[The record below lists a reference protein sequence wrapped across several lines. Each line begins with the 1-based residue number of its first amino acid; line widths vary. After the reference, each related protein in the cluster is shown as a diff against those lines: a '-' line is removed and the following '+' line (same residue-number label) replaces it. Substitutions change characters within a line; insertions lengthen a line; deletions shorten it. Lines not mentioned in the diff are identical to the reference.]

1 MKMKEK
7 REYKKSELLDMIKD
21 GFYEIENECSDIELG
36 CFGDEDVESF
46 YEFLISGS
54 LSALSFPHQCP
65 TMPFLSYQPLITL
78 HSPYKP

>member
-1 MKMKEK
+1 MKEK

-46 YEFLISGS
+46 SFHC
-54 LSALSFPHQCP
+54 ALFDRFSIHLFIWPD
-65 TMPFLSYQPLITL
+65 
-78 HSPYKP
+78 K

>member
-46 YEFLISGS
+46 YEFLISKHRDEWIVIDDESEKGGNYEGT
-54 LSALSFPHQCP
+54 F
-65 TMPFLSYQPLITL
+65 
-78 HSPYKP
+78 

>member
-36 CFGDEDVESF
+36 GFGDEDVESF
-46 YEFLISGS
+46 YEFLISKHRDEWVIIDDTSEEGGYYEGT
-54 LSALSFPHQCP
+54 F
-65 TMPFLSYQPLITL
+65 
-78 HSPYKP
+78 